1 MPSEI
6 KALVPNKIETKTML
20 ADSVEF
26 NPAEYDKAI
35 DNIISKT
42 LINFNILLFFNIML
56 PPLNISHVQSAR
68 IETSMPHP

>member
-20 ADSVEF
+20 PESAEF
-26 NPAEYDKAI
+26 NPAEYDKAM

-42 LINFNILLFFNIML
+42 LINFKILLFLNIMI
-56 PPLNISHVQSAR
+56 PPLNISF
-68 IETSMPHP
+68 MD